1 VYVLPVSLVA
11 EWRELQESLPPGW
24 GTARLELRIDG
35 DADRAA
41 ALLAP
46 AQPYRSGDG
55 ALRLVVARAGGPTTP
70 GALERLLRRL
80 DDERVGG
87 SLTATGSDE
96 AAAAPAPAHQAEV
109 PLAEAWVAELAK
121 LPADWSDV
129 FGEIALISSD
139 YFDQA
144 ALQLAP
150 LNPRWTP
157 PGTVFRFRCAARFGY
172 GASPGMV
179 ARCLERCDAKGI
191 RGTVQVLRA
200 LSGTMP
206 VGTQGPVWHVG
217 GRTV

>member
-11 EWRELQESLPPGW
+11 EWRALQESLPAGW
-24 GTARLELRIDG
+24 GTVGLELTVDG

-46 AQPYRSGDG
+46 AQPYRVRDG
-55 ALRLVVARAGGPTTP
+55 ALRLVVARSGGATTP

-80 DDERVGG
+80 DDEGVRG
-87 SLTATGSDE
+87 SLAATGSEE
-96 AAAAPAPAHQAEV
+96 AAAAPAPAQPAEL
-109 PLAEAWVAELAK
+109 PLAEAWAAELAK

-129 FGEIALISSD
+129 FGEIVLLSSD
-139 YFDQA
+139 YRDQA

-150 LNPRWTP
+150 VNPRLTP
-157 PGTVFRFRCAARFGY
+157 PGTVFSFRCAARFGY

-191 RGTVQVLRA
+191 RGTVRVLRA
-200 LSGTMP
+200 LSDTRP
-206 VGTQGPVWHVG
+206 VGTQGPVWHVA